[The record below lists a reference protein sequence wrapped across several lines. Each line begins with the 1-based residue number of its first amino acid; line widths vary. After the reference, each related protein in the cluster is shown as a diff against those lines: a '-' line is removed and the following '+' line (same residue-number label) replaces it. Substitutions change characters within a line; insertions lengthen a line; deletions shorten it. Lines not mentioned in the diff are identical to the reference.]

1 MEGMIMNQQ
10 QLQQIENDPTPDL
23 QMGLDYELD
32 YELDLERDIYRQEEN
47 GFNLSGILL
56 AVLTIPVAFFILQSL
71 IGR

>member
-23 QMGLDYELD
+23 QMGLD

-71 IGR
+71 VSR